1 MAAVV
6 LKPEDSIDQSNEA
19 PQGVQ
24 TGIAITNEEKVAT
37 PQAASSELQQ
47 GAEITTKDLIPS
59 TEVCEEESI
68 TAEKTETSESPL
80 ELEPEPQ
87 STTEDSESPKE
98 ISNED
103 IPTKEETV
111 ETQQDP
117 SELESDPQIAIE
129 SLTLEDPV
137 TNDEETEESE
147 NQTNGENLIN
157 ILPTELCHG
166 ILSFL
171 DDDEK
176 ESFSRCSKHCYFLSF
191 PLRFNG
197 RVVLSKHEDGV
208 GIGDFA
214 DGKWLEPLRYHIR
227 SAKIHFWQN
236 ELHRSLQSIAIFPR
250 LINLTICLTMDK
262 GFERN
267 LSVAVI
273 SSLSRLPFY
282 DNIESLTLDWSEQR
296 IPGGLSRRHI
306 ELTSDSEDEEFRVT
320 YRRGHGEMKLHKAY
334 KQGFARLGSETKEFL
349 GGFIKGGELS
359 TVVKKLKFPKYLRSL
374 DFNISC
380 EDSAYALPFFQ
391 TCNGDGNGKV
401 DCGLLVRGNS
411 FPILDLNTRP
421 KNEPAE
427 IKNVKRLSLGFP
439 KEHLDYDS
447 IKVKYL
453 LSQFPNLEVLKLVE
467 YSPYDAEELWETLPN
482 LSKLQRMEYAWPR
495 RPGSYGTSSR
505 SVHTRDLQEV
515 IEKRLKNGK
524 FGCLKWVNIRELW
537 PGSTRMVREGEILR
551 VVEGGEVVRRR
562 YVWWDGLKKRPIR
575 VEGGGEGSEAEEGE
589 EE

>member
-1 MAAVV
+1 MAAVE
-6 LKPEDSIDQSNEA
+6 LKPEDSIDPFNEV
-19 PQGVQ
+19 PREVQ
-24 TGIAITNEEKVAT
+24 TGIAIAIAEGKEAT
-37 PQAASSELQQ
+37 PQVSSHTEQ
-47 GAEITTKDLIPS
+47 GSEITTKDSIPS
-59 TEVCEEESI
+59 TEVYEEESM
-68 TAEKTETSESPL
+68 TVEKTETSESPL
-80 ELEPEPQ
+80 ELEPELQ
-87 STTEDSESPKE
+87 TTTEDSESPKE
-98 ISNED
+98 THENIT
-103 IPTKEETV
+103 TKEETLKD
-111 ETQQDP
+111 EQDS
-117 SELESDPQIAIE
+117 SEPQIAIE
-129 SLTLEDPV
+129 SLTLEDPA
-137 TNDEETEESE
+137 TNNEESEETETED
-147 NQTNGENLIN
+147 QTDGENLIN
-157 ILPTELCHG
+157 LLPTELCHG

-176 ESFSRCSKHCYFLSF
+176 ERFSRCSRHCYFLSF

-197 RVVLSKHEDGV
+197 RVILSKHEDGV

-273 SSLSRLPFY
+273 SSLSKLPFY

-296 IPGGLSRRHI
+296 TPGGLSRRHI

-320 YRRGHGEMKLHKAY
+320 YRRGPGEMRLHKAY
-334 KQGFARLGSETKEFL
+334 KQGFPRLSSETKEFL

-391 TCNGDGNGKV
+391 NCNANGSNVKV

-427 IKNVKRLSLGFP
+427 IKTIKRLSLGFP
-439 KEHLDYDS
+439 KGHLDYDS

-453 LSQFPNLEVLKLVE
+453 LSQFPNLEVLKFVE

-482 LSKLQRMEYAWPR
+482 LSKLQRVEYAWPR
-495 RPGSYGTSSR
+495 RPGSYGTSGR
-505 SVHTRDLQEV
+505 SVYTGDLEEV
-515 IEKRLKNGK
+515 IEKRLKNGD

-537 PGSTRMVREGEILR
+537 PGSTRRVREGEILR

-562 YVWWDGLKKRPIR
+562 YVWWDGLKKRPTR
-575 VEGGGEGSEAEEGE
+575 VEGGDEGSEAGEGE